1 MTRSPLPRR
10 ALAALAAAGPALVLP
25 GTALAAADTYPSKPL
40 RIVVPYPTGG
50 FNDTLGRLVAAKL
63 HEAWGQPA
71 IVENKPGA
79 GTQIGSGAVARA
91 PADGYTLLVV
101 QFPFAANPWLYK
113 KLPYDT
119 VKDFTPVILAGRS
132 PMLLVVNAESSL
144 RSVAD
149 VLAAARAKPGSLNY
163 GTSGDG
169 SSNHLAMER
178 FAGMTG
184 VTMTSVPYKGSTP
197 LLTDLAGGQVGLA
210 FDAFPHVLPF
220 IQSGKVKPLAIAD
233 ARRSALMPELPTV
246 SEAGVPGYEVSS
258 WHGFVVPAGTP
269 RPVVDKLNAQ
279 LEAILAMEDVR
290 KVFRQQGVVPDGGSP
305 EAFRTFIAGQMDLW
319 KQVVRQAGIVPQ

>member
-1 MTRSPLPRR
+1 MTRTPLPRR
-10 ALAALAAAGPALVLP
+10 ALAALAAAGLALVLP

-63 HEAWGQPA
+63 HEAWGQPV

-119 VKDFTPVILAGRS
+119 VKDFTPVILAGPS

-184 VTMTSVPYKGSTP
+184 VTMTPVPYKGSTP

-279 LEAILAMEDVR
+279 LEAILAMGDVR
-290 KVFRQQGVVPDGGSP
+290 KVFQQQGVVPDGGSP
-305 EAFRTFIAGQMDLW
+305 EAFRIFIAGQMDLW

>member
-1 MTRSPLPRR
+1 MTRSPLRRR
-10 ALAALAAAGPALVLP
+10 ALAILIGAGLPLTGIAAS
-25 GTALAAADTYPSKPL
+25 AADAFPSKPL

-63 HEAWGQPA
+63 HEAWGQPV

-79 GTQIGSGAVARA
+79 GTQIGSAAVARA

-113 KLPYDT
+113 RLPYDT
-119 VKDFTPVILAGRS
+119 AKDFTPVILAGRS
-132 PMLLVVNAESSL
+132 PMLLVVNTESRL

-149 VLAAARAKPGSLNY
+149 VLAAARARPGSLNY

-184 VTMTSVPYKGSTP
+184 VKMTSVPYKGSTP

-220 IQSGKVKPLAIAD
+220 IQSGKVRPLAIAD
-233 ARRSALMPELPTV
+233 ARRSELMPELPTV

-279 LEAILAMEDVR
+279 IDAILAMEDVR
-290 KVFRQQGVVPDGGSP
+290 KVFRQQGVVPDGGTP
-305 EAFRTFIAGQMDLW
+305 DAFRSFIASQMDLW

>member
-1 MTRSPLPRR
+1 MTRSPLRRR
-10 ALAALAAAGPALVLP
+10 ALSSVALAGLALVLA
-25 GTALAAADTYPSKPL
+25 GTATAAADTYPSRAL

-63 HEAWGQPA
+63 HEAWGQPV

-79 GTQIGSGAVARA
+79 GTQIGSAAVARA

-113 KLPYDT
+113 RLPYDT

-132 PMLLVVNAESSL
+132 PMLLVVNAGSSL

-149 VLAAARAKPGSLNY
+149 VLAAARARPGSLNY

-178 FAGMTG
+178 FTGMTG
-184 VTMTSVPYKGSTP
+184 VKMTPVPYKGSTP

-210 FDAFPHVLPF
+210 FDAFPHALPF
-220 IQSGKVKPLAIAD
+220 IQSGKIRPLAIAD
-233 ARRSALMPELPTV
+233 AQRSALMPELPTV
-246 SEAGVPGYEVSS
+246 AEAGVPGYDVSS

-269 RPVVDKLNAQ
+269 RAVVDKLNAQ
-279 LEAILAMEDVR
+279 LDAILAMEDVR
-290 KVFRQQGVVPDGGSP
+290 KVFRQQGVVPDGGSQ
-305 EAFRTFIAGQMDLW
+305 EAFRGFIAGQMDLW
-319 KQVVRQAGIVPQ
+319 KQVVRQAGIAPQ